1 MELSRF
7 APAFLADE
15 RLKMKRSE
23 AELNPTINERML
35 VWQYTSYVDLYNT
48 AVNVE
53 WAMKEGSNYFNEQQ
67 GTKRK
72 GDNRGNFQL

>member
-1 MELSRF
+1 
-7 APAFLADE
+7 
-15 RLKMKRSE
+15 
-23 AELNPTINERML
+23 ML